1 MENTRAKGKREEEE
15 EKEEYFCEI
24 EHDKEEMYVQHV
36 YVVHYVESKK
46 EIDTWWEQI
55 FWTGFKVSIQPFDLV
70 SDGRSSENII
80 FSPFIKLLQLPVEL
94 HAKPYMISW
103 DKGYVIY

>member
-1 MENTRAKGKREEEE
+1 MNFVENTRAKGKREEEE

-46 EIDTWWEQI
+46 EIDT
-55 FWTGFKVSIQPFDLV
+55 
-70 SDGRSSENII
+70 
-80 FSPFIKLLQLPVEL
+80 
-94 HAKPYMISW
+94 
-103 DKGYVIY
+103 